1 MAHIEKNICSGL
13 RLSDLD
19 ARREK
24 VIEFSRGLERLNK
37 MAEQGFASDDAAT
50 ADTDLMDVSGFN
62 DYGRFLAGGPSASTL
77 PSQDGYPAQV
87 VSQPREHPVDGHA
100 GDPHAGNPHPGDTE
114 SVWQTPLNHHE
125 EDMTSYYSES
135 PGAVSGIN
143 KHNINAKF
151 GTVTNPNPGYGY
163 EVKGGDENGTPPV
176 LVLKHNPNSPG
187 FNVKDYWCEMLGK
200 FKCPHDKC
208 W

>member
-1 MAHIEKNICSGL
+1 MAHIEKNNCPGL

-37 MAEQGFASDDAAT
+37 MDEPGFASDGTTT

-62 DYGRFLAGGPSASTL
+62 DYGRFLAGVPSASTL
-77 PSQDGYPAQV
+77 PSQGECSAQV
-87 VSQPREHPVDGHA
+87 VSQPYEHPVDGHA
-100 GDPHAGNPHPGDTE
+100 GDLQARDSE
-114 SVWQTPLNHHE
+114 SVWQTPLNHHD

-135 PGAVSGIN
+135 PGTMSGIN
-143 KHNINAKF
+143 KHNINSKF
-151 GTVTNPNPGYGY
+151 GTVTNPNPGYGCD
-163 EVKGGDENGTPPV
+163 VKGGDDDDAPPV
-176 LVLKHNPNSPG
+176 LVLKYDPSSRE
-187 FNVKDYWCEMLGK
+187 FNINDYWCQILGK
-200 FKCPHDKC
+200 FKCPHEKC